1 MRSLATALGCLVIAS
16 YATVGTATTGYD
28 DEIVAS
34 CHFGDNGYVI
44 FRQKAGE
51 EIHEKKPA
59 QKGRKRMLPQLVG
72 PAALDQEEEEGGD
85 DAEEQENTP
94 DVEGAKKI
102 VQHDSE
108 DESEQEDECEQLSA
122 DGSAHEDEQT

>member
-16 YATVGTATTGYD
+16 YATVGTATTGYE

-51 EIHEKKPA
+51 IQKPVL
-59 QKGRKRMLPQLVG
+59 KGRKRMLPQLVG
-72 PAALDQEEEEGGD
+72 PAALDQEEEEVEE
-85 DAEEQENTP
+85 DAEEAGQAIA
-94 DVEGAKKI
+94 VEGAKKI

-108 DESEQEDECEQLSA
+108 DESEQEEECEHLEA

>member
-51 EIHEKKPA
+51 IQKPVL
-59 QKGRKRMLPQLVG
+59 KGRKRMLHQLVG
-72 PAALDQEEEEGGD
+72 PAALDQEEEEVEE
-85 DAEEQENTP
+85 DAEEAGQAIA
-94 DVEGAKKI
+94 VEGAKKI

-108 DESEQEDECEQLSA
+108 DESE
-122 DGSAHEDEQT
+122 

>member
-51 EIHEKKPA
+51 EIHENKPA
-59 QKGRKRMLPQLVG
+59 QKGRKRMIQIG
-72 PAALDQEEEEGGD
+72 EEEGD
-85 DAEEQENTP
+85 DGEE
-94 DVEGAKKI
+94 
-102 VQHDSE
+102 DSG
-108 DESEQEDECEQLSA
+108 SETNHSD
-122 DGSAHEDEQT
+122 DGGNDSVVASGPKAVVAG

>member
-16 YATVGTATTGYD
+16 YATVGTATTVYD

-51 EIHEKKPA
+51 I
-59 QKGRKRMLPQLVG
+59 
-72 PAALDQEEEEGGD
+72 
-85 DAEEQENTP
+85 
-94 DVEGAKKI
+94 
-102 VQHDSE
+102 
-108 DESEQEDECEQLSA
+108 
-122 DGSAHEDEQT
+122 

>member
-51 EIHEKKPA
+51 IQKPA
-59 QKGRKRMLPQLVG
+59 LKGRKRMIQIGDEDALVSDDG
-72 PAALDQEEEEGGD
+72 EAEADSGD
-85 DAEEQENTP
+85 DEE
-94 DVEGAKKI
+94 V
-102 VQHDSE
+102 
-108 DESEQEDECEQLSA
+108 
-122 DGSAHEDEQT
+122 

>member
-51 EIHEKKPA
+51 IQKPTL
-59 QKGRKRMLPQLVG
+59 KGRKRMLPQLVG
-72 PAALDQEEEEGGD
+72 PAALDQEEEEGEEEV
-85 DAEEQENTP
+85 EEQKNTP

-102 VQHDSE
+102 VQHDS
-108 DESEQEDECEQLSA
+108 DEEEEEEEECEHLEA
-122 DGSAHEDEQT
+122 DGSASETEQT

>member
-51 EIHEKKPA
+51 IQKPTLR
-59 QKGRKRMLPQLVG
+59 GRKRMLPQLVG
-72 PAALDQEEEEGGD
+72 PAAALDQEEEEVEE
-85 DAEEQENTP
+85 DAEEAGQAIA
-94 DVEGAKKI
+94 VEGAKKI
-102 VQHDSE
+102 VQQDN
-108 DESEQEDECEQLSA
+108 ESEEEEEEECEHLEA
-122 DGSAHEDEQT
+122 DGSASETEQT

>member
-51 EIHEKKPA
+51 IQKPA
-59 QKGRKRMLPQLVG
+59 LKGRKRMLPQLVG
-72 PAALDQEEEEGGD
+72 PAAALDQEEEEVEE
-85 DAEEQENTP
+85 DAEEAGQAIA
-94 DVEGAKKI
+94 VEGAKKV
-102 VQHDSE
+102 VQIDSE
-108 DESEQEDECEQLSA
+108 DEHEEEDECEQLSA
-122 DGSAHEDEQT
+122 NGSADEDEHT